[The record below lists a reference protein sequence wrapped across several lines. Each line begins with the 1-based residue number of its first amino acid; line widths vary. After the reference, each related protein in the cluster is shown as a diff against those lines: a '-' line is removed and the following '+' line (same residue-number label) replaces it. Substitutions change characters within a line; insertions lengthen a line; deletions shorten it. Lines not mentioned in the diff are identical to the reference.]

1 MHCALPLVAAAS
13 ASATVR
19 TASLVAVFFILLNR
33 FSVLLLIF
41 LGKIKYLYVIDEIF
55 MEIKCI

>member
-19 TASLVAVFFILLNR
+19 TAPLVAVFFILLNR

-41 LGKIKYLYVIDEIF
+41 GAKLNIYMLLMKFLWK
-55 MEIKCI
+55 